1 MKKSE
6 LKLSQLPD
14 KYEADRKF
22 CGARSDDDFSVALY
36 TWTDEDEKKSNFDC
50 YDNEVIEIAS
60 VALVDDCLKM
70 HWCKV
75 ETEIITDILKDIDD
89 DMNCLFEFTIWHDGS
104 RQETYLLKQ
113 VAYNDDWIYF
123 EPCDCE
129 CC

>member
-14 KYEADRKF
+14 KYESDRKF

-75 ETEIITDILKDIDD
+75 ETEIVTDILKDIDD
-89 DMNCLFEFTIWHDGS
+89 DMNCRPIEKVNAPLSNFFAGKLHK
-104 RQETYLLKQ
+104 LC
-113 VAYNDDWIYF
+113 IYF
-123 EPCDCE
+123 FKTFLNQPYKRF
-129 CC
+129 